1 MARIDRLKRALGSAV
16 KRTKP
21 SQAAMVLVDRKLI
34 VGRVL
39 DFGCGHGCD
48 AGEFGWDAYD
58 PYYRPE
64 KPVGSY
70 DTIVCT
76 HVLNALS
83 RNNRAKVIEEI
94 RQLLAENGI
103 AYLAVRRDLPITG
116 KLGIHHSLQ
125 NYVVLTLPSSFA
137 DDKLELYKMTK
148 TAMFEDKT
156 KDFKSLRD
164 RRRDR

>member
-1 MARIDRLKRALGSAV
+1 MGGAV

-21 SQAAMVLVDRKLI
+21 SHAASVLVDRHLV

-39 DFGCGHGCD
+39 DFGCGRGYD
-48 AGEFGWDAYD
+48 ADEFDWDAYD
-58 PYYRPE
+58 PYYRPA
-64 KPVGSY
+64 KPVGPY
-70 DTIVCT
+70 DTLVCT

-83 RNNRAKVIEEI
+83 RNNRAKVIKEMRE
-94 RQLLAENGI
+94 LLADEGI
-103 AYLAVRRDLPITG
+103 AYLSVRRDLPRYG

-125 NYVVLTLPSSFA
+125 NYVVLILPSIFV
-137 DDKLELYKMTK
+137 DDKLEIYKMTK
-148 TAMFEDKT
+148 TAGFEDKT